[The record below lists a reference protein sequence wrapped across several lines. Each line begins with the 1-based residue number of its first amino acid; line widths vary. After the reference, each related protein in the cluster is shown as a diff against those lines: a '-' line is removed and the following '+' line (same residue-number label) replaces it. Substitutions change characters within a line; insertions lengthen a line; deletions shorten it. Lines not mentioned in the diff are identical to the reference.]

1 MYWLYFV
8 RKLSYYFKKRL
19 GLTLKTS
26 DEGGGGGVGERQ
38 RLNELKLFV
47 ERIVE
52 KNGEKLWSF
61 GYGTRQKKK
70 FWLFFG
76 FVKCIWEY
84 WEERGKNDYWE
95 CHLGLLSYHK
105 LNIQLSL
112 R

>member
-26 DEGGGGGVGERQ
+26 DEGGGGEEERQ

-61 GYGTRQKKK
+61 GYGTRQKNNSGFFLDLWNAFGNIEKK
-70 FWLFFG
+70 G
-76 FVKCIWEY
+76 GKMTIGNVIWDL
-84 WEERGKNDYWE
+84 WVIINSIFSWV
-95 CHLGLLSYHK
+95 
-105 LNIQLSL
+105 
-112 R
+112 